1 MSTVNELP
9 PAESRRA
16 VVAWKLGNKAASAV
30 REGLAV
36 IKQRED
42 AARIGPCRKCGETC
56 FDSLCELCADL
67 DSVKD
72 AIAHEIAQMAT
83 VGPKGQNKGENGH
96 RAAVDGASQHFRIP
110 SQPIGKPRMTRSD
123 KWQVRDCV
131 AQYRAWADRARA
143 SCPGIMAAPGRLN
156 FTAYLA
162 MPPSWSRKKKA
173 AMTGQPHRQKPDVD
187 NIAKAVMDAL
197 WKDDSGIHSIS
208 CSKLWCD
215 CERAGIELHVEV

>member
-1 MSTVNELP
+1 MSEEQTPYQPRQPVNQCGSVT
-9 PAESRRA
+9 ASRA
-16 VVAWKLGNKAASAV
+16 LLKASFAPHLND
-30 REGLAV
+30 RE
-36 IKQRED
+36 
-42 AARIGPCRKCGETC
+42 
-56 FDSLCELCADL
+56 ADL
-67 DSVKD
+67 VER
-72 AIAHEIAQMAT
+72 AANAHGSAQMAT
-83 VGPKGQNKGENGH
+83 VGPKRKKKGENGH
-96 RAAVDGASQHFRIP
+96 RAAVDGAFQHFRIP
-110 SQPIGKPRMTRSD
+110 GQPIGKPRMTRSD
-123 KWQVRDCV
+123 KWRVRDCV

-215 CERAGIELHVEV
+215 CERAGIELHVEA

>member
-1 MSTVNELP
+1 MPASNELT
-9 PAESRRA
+9 PAESRA
-16 VVAWKLGNKAASAV
+16 AILAMKLGNKAASAV

-36 IKQRED
+36 IKQREN

-72 AIAHEIAQMAT
+72 AIAPEIAQMAT
-83 VGPKGQNKGENGH
+83 ATPKRQKKGENGH
-96 RAAVDGASQHFRIP
+96 RAAVDGAFQRFRIP

-123 KWQVRDCV
+123 KWRVRDCV

-143 SCPGIMAAPGRLN
+143 SCPGIMVTPGRLD
-156 FTAYLA
+156 FVAFIA
-162 MPPSWSRKKKA
+162 MPPSWSRKKRA
-173 AMTGQPHRQKPDVD
+173 AMIGQPHRQRPDVD

-197 WKDDSGIHSIS
+197 WQDDSGIHSIS

-215 CERAGIELHVEV
+215 NERAGIELHVES